1 MAKLLDRPGFAAIPA
16 VTTGA
21 VHGLS
26 QQIFNSPLD
35 LLALELIAKWTHPK
49 LFQDIDVEATRR
61 TLNGFMAVPLTGTY
75 WTD

>member
-1 MAKLLDRPGFAAIPA
+1 MARLLARPGFAAIPA
-16 VTTGA
+16 VATGA

-35 LLALELIAKWTHPK
+35 VLALELIAKWTQPK
-49 LFQDIDVEATRR
+49 LFEDLDVEATRR
-61 TLNGFMAVPLTGTY
+61 TLNGFMAVPLTGVY